1 MKKRILFVFIIII
14 FTSTFIFSIIS
25 SRIYYEKFLE
35 DAKNNLYI
43 YMNQYSE
50 EFSWDVA
57 GAKSYSRKLN
67 GVRVTFIDKNGEVI
81 GDSEENLPLDNHL
94 NREEVK
100 IASLEGEGFAIRKSD
115 TLAQQMVY
123 FCKSVNNG
131 YVRVAVK
138 TSTYS
143 QIFIDS
149 IPSLIWFF
157 IIEIIVC
164 LLFTWILVDYI
175 IKPIEKLSIE
185 GASGQ
190 KVSST
195 YPEFSQ
201 IVKIINNMNERI
213 DDKISKIKEDK
224 KIENIVLNNMEH
236 GIIILGLDNH
246 LILANNIVNE
256 LFGYSEVGEN
266 LPFFKDDQEILEGI
280 EQEEQFLFYRKKNDK
295 EYAIRFTKSENA
307 KVILVTDVTE
317 IKRMENKRYTLSKEE
332 RLSWKR
338 YIDLLF
344 EKGQSFVA
352 FPLRV
357 VYLPL
362 EEEMSA
368 PVSILISVPKKK
380 FKRAVKRNLIKRQ
393 VREAYRVRKYDLIDP
408 LTEKNKRMLIA
419 FLYLDK
425 EIHPFT
431 DMEKAM
437 TKAIRILRDKE

>member
-175 IKPIEKLSIE
+175 INLLKNFLLKVQVVKKL
-185 GASGQ
+185 
-190 KVSST
+190 V
-195 YPEFSQ
+195 
-201 IVKIINNMNERI
+201 
-213 DDKISKIKEDK
+213 
-224 KIENIVLNNMEH
+224 VLIPN
-236 GIIILGLDNH
+236 
-246 LILANNIVNE
+246 
-256 LFGYSEVGEN
+256 
-266 LPFFKDDQEILEGI
+266 
-280 EQEEQFLFYRKKNDK
+280 FLK
-295 EYAIRFTKSENA
+295 
-307 KVILVTDVTE
+307 L
-317 IKRMENKRYTLSKEE
+317 
-332 RLSWKR
+332 
-338 YIDLLF
+338 
-344 EKGQSFVA
+344 
-352 FPLRV
+352 
-357 VYLPL
+357 
-362 EEEMSA
+362 
-368 PVSILISVPKKK
+368 
-380 FKRAVKRNLIKRQ
+380 
-393 VREAYRVRKYDLIDP
+393 
-408 LTEKNKRMLIA
+408 
-419 FLYLDK
+419 
-425 EIHPFT
+425 
-431 DMEKAM
+431 
-437 TKAIRILRDKE
+437 

>member
-57 GAKSYSRKLN
+57 GAESYSRKLN
-67 GVRVTFIDKNGEVI
+67 GVRVTFIDKNGEVV

-280 EQEEQFLFYRKKNDK
+280 EQEEQFLFYRKKM
-295 EYAIRFTKSENA
+295 
-307 KVILVTDVTE
+307 
-317 IKRMENKRYTLSKEE
+317 IKNMQL
-332 RLSWKR
+332 
-338 YIDLLF
+338 DLL
-344 EKGQSFVA
+344 KAKMQKSF
-352 FPLRV
+352 
-357 VYLPL
+357 
-362 EEEMSA
+362 
-368 PVSILISVPKKK
+368 
-380 FKRAVKRNLIKRQ
+380 
-393 VREAYRVRKYDLIDP
+393 
-408 LTEKNKRMLIA
+408 
-419 FLYLDK
+419 
-425 EIHPFT
+425 
-431 DMEKAM
+431 
-437 TKAIRILRDKE
+437 